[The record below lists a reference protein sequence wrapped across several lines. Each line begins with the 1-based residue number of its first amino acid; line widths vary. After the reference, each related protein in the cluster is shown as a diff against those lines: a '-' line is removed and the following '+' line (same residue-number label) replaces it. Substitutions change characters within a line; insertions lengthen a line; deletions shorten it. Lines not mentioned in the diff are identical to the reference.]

1 MEHLMW
7 LDDREGS
14 NVLQGASV
22 PSDWSLG
29 PRTATGDI
37 DYAAMGLPTPAPD
50 DELSL
55 DTLAPANLVSAG
67 TGLGPHQPLNSP
79 VPLYPFQGQSNSL
92 PAISG
97 PSIAYN
103 APPQNPN
110 YLPDP
115 WFMQGLGASSS
126 NAYGTP
132 APRQFPQYYPQP
144 APFPQWVPS
153 PSGLPYHRYDSS
165 SLSWN
170 GQYHPSAMAAAPPL
184 SMGNIQG
191 PGPMTAPS
199 SSMAPRTGTK
209 RWMSA
214 EVAENGGPDLTTS
227 KYARLAGQPSRINE
241 GRMKRSP
248 LGEITGDAQNTMA
261 RQDLVA
267 TPRGAGSE
275 YVRPIAG
282 KKRGRTAKQSAAA
295 PSPADNSIRDIGGAS
310 SKHIPTIPSK
320 EQNVVLP
327 DPKPPTPTS
336 ISSLSPELVV
346 PTAPGPANI
355 PAPSTAGGPVGLVE
369 ETAAVS
375 TQSSSPKPYETM
387 TTVAKSAQDPAD
399 GCSSGT
405 TTSIEPIDDASGAP
419 NGRDVS
425 SSLESGI
432 GQAVTP
438 ADGDALPVVSDED
451 AYLFRE
457 LLPDATVVVAEST
470 NTAGPT
476 AGSSN
481 SLPSAPPSVP
491 FEQPDTDAAR
501 NPMVIP
507 AVNTR
512 KPLVT
517 AEANAILQ
525 KVFDKRCDPKD
536 QELSRL
542 VAELKLSLRK
552 VKDWFRSAR
561 RALTPT
567 ELRERRAAQ
576 RLEASLAAD
585 QQVEVDLAADQRVQ
599 NPRPKGFIAMNPDD
613 EACKS
618 RRVSQRMSEGARNEW
633 CT

>member
-1 MEHLMW
+1 MCC
-7 LDDREGS
+7 RCI
-14 NVLQGASV
+14 V

-97 PSIAYN
+97 PSMRTMRRHRTRTISQTRGSCKAWVHR
-103 APPQNPN
+103 AATRTGHRR
-110 YLPDP
+110 
-115 WFMQGLGASSS
+115 QGNSLSTIR
-126 NAYGTP
+126 NL
-132 APRQFPQYYPQP
+132 RHFPSGS
-144 APFPQWVPS
+144 S
-153 PSGLPYHRYDSS
+153 PSGPTRYEQLAFVERSYHT
-165 SLSWN
+165 
-170 GQYHPSAMAAAPPL
+170 SAMAAAPPL

-227 KYARLAGQPSRINE
+227 KTNE

-248 LGEITGDAQNTMA
+248 LGEITADAQNTMA

-282 KKRGRTAKQSAAA
+282 KKR
-295 PSPADNSIRDIGGAS
+295 
-310 SKHIPTIPSK
+310 
-320 EQNVVLP
+320 
-327 DPKPPTPTS
+327 PPTPTS

-355 PAPSTAGGPVGLVE
+355 PAPSTAGGP
-369 ETAAVS
+369 ET
-375 TQSSSPKPYETM
+375 TP
-387 TTVAKSAQDPAD
+387 TVAKSAQDPAD

-405 TTSIEPIDDASGAP
+405 TTSIDDASGAP

-432 GQAVTP
+432 GQA
-438 ADGDALPVVSDED
+438 
-451 AYLFRE
+451 
-457 LLPDATVVVAEST
+457 
-470 NTAGPT
+470 
-476 AGSSN
+476 
-481 SLPSAPPSVP
+481 
-491 FEQPDTDAAR
+491 
-501 NPMVIP
+501 
-507 AVNTR
+507 
-512 KPLVT
+512 
-517 AEANAILQ
+517 
-525 KVFDKRCDPKD
+525 
-536 QELSRL
+536 
-542 VAELKLSLRK
+542 
-552 VKDWFRSAR
+552 
-561 RALTPT
+561 
-567 ELRERRAAQ
+567 
-576 RLEASLAAD
+576 
-585 QQVEVDLAADQRVQ
+585 
-599 NPRPKGFIAMNPDD
+599 
-613 EACKS
+613 
-618 RRVSQRMSEGARNEW
+618 
-633 CT
+633 